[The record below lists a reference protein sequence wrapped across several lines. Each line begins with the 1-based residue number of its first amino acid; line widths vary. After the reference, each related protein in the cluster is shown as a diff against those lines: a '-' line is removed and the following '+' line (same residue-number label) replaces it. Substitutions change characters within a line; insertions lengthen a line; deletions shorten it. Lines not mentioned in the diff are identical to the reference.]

1 MNEPLNDDQP
11 IVFLFSGQGSQYY
24 GMGKELYDTD
34 EVFRTALRRYDA
46 VVAEELGESVLAR
59 IFDPA
64 KPRNHPLV
72 DTRITHPGIVMIEL
86 ALTET
91 LRADGIEPDHVLGSS
106 LGEYAAAVVAGSLDP
121 FDCLRLLVRQAD
133 TLRASPP
140 GGMIA
145 VLAGTDVL
153 DHVPELRA
161 CEIAARNY
169 PGCFVVAGPEADLA
183 RAEAGLRAAD
193 VLHLRV
199 PVEYGF
205 HSRLMDQVLD
215 ACREAFDGVVF
226 APPRVP
232 WISCVDGEL
241 VERASADHFWRVARQ
256 PIDFERAMTGLR
268 KRGDFL
274 YLDLGPSGSLHGF
287 VRQLLPAGTRAES
300 LPLLSQFARD
310 TDLLD
315 KVRRRAARK
324 TPGTPETP
332 RTPGTRERPRT
343 PRTPETPKAPES
355 PKTPG
360 KAHGMRATR
369 GTKVY
374 GFPGQGSQRR
384 GMGKELF
391 ERFPVETAIADE
403 VLGYSI
409 EELCVRDPERRLGR
423 TEFTQP
429 ALYVVSALSYLDR
442 AAQDPEP
449 PDYLVGHSLGEYV
462 ALFAAGVFDF
472 GTGLRLVRRRGELM
486 AAADAGAMAAVVGI
500 DEETVARMLAEP
512 ALHALD
518 LANHNAPDQF
528 VVSGPD
534 EVVDAACVTFEAA
547 GARTVRLH
555 VSAALHSRYLR
566 GVAEEFG
573 RFLDGFT
580 LRPPTVPVLA
590 NVDALPY
597 TPDTLKE
604 RLTAQIASPVRWTDT
619 VRTLMRHG
627 DFEFVELGP
636 GRVLTKLDKRIRTSA
651 APLPAAPPTVT
662 AAPTPSPPVV
672 AVQRALPTVTA
683 GDLGARSFRERYGLR
698 RAYAVGAMYGGV
710 SGPELLRA
718 SAKAGLLGVLGTGGL
733 TLAEVERQLRDL
745 DLGGAFGVNF
755 LYRHGAPEQEAAL
768 VDLLLRHGVNLV
780 ETSGFPLITED
791 LVRFRLKGGR
801 ILAKVSRTDVAAA
814 FLAPPPERLV
824 ARLLAAGLVT
834 AAEAAAAQ
842 SRPMADDLCVE
853 ADGGWVCGT
862 ADPLT
867 LLPAVLR
874 LRDEAALPGPRV
886 HVGCAG
892 GIGTPEAAAAAFV
905 LGADFVLTGSVNQ
918 CSAEAATSDQVKDL
932 LQQTQAYDVDTAP
945 WIDLFELGV
954 RSRYVKRGLL
964 FPARANRLYEL
975 WRRHASYGELDDDTR
990 TQILDRYLGGAYR
1003 PPAVPAPGADARAE
1017 LAALFRGY
1025 FARGHRLAVTG
1036 DQQAKVDY
1044 LVHCGP
1050 AMGAF
1055 NQAVAGTAL
1064 HPWRARTVEAIS
1076 DFLMDG
1082 AAAHITARLRSF
1094 DEIASGDRM
1103 EPKPV
1108 TSAAGGHER

>member
-1 MNEPLNDDQP
+1 MNAPTQAPTDTPKQAPTDAPTDAPTQAPANDGLP

-24 GMGKELYDTD
+24 GMGKELYDAD
-34 EVFRTALRRYDA
+34 ERFRTALNRYDA
-46 VVAEELGESVLAR
+46 MAAEELGESVLAR

-64 KPRNHPLV
+64 KPRNHPLI

-121 FDCLRLLVRQAD
+121 SDCLRLLVRQAD
-133 TLRASPP
+133 ALRASPP
-140 GGMIA
+140 GGMTA
-145 VLAGTDVL
+145 VLAETEVL
-153 DHVPELRA
+153 HRVPELRA

-183 RAEAGLRAAD
+183 RAEAGMRAAD
-193 VLHLRV
+193 VPYLRV

-215 ACREAFDGVVF
+215 ACREAFDSVTF
-226 APPRVP
+226 APPRLP
-232 WISCVDGEL
+232 WISCVDGEP
-241 VERASADHFWRVARQ
+241 VTAPSADHFWRVARR
-256 PIDFERAMTGLR
+256 PIEFERAMAGLR
-268 KRGDFL
+268 QRGDFR

-287 VRQLLPAGTRAES
+287 VRQLLPPGTRAES
-300 LPLLSQFARD
+300 LPLLSQFAKD

-315 KVRRRAARK
+315 RVRTRAAR
-324 TPGTPETP
+324 P
-332 RTPGTRERPRT
+332 
-343 PRTPETPKAPES
+343 
-355 PKTPG
+355 PKTPR
-360 KAHGMRATR
+360 KADGSMSAPRAA
-369 GTKVY
+369 KVY

-391 ERFPVETAIADE
+391 ERFPAETAIADD

-442 AAQDPEP
+442 AARDPEP
-449 PDYLVGHSLGEYV
+449 PDCLIGHSLGEYV

-472 GTGLRLVRRRGELM
+472 ATGLRLVRRRGELM
-486 AAADAGAMAAVVGI
+486 AGADAGAMAAVVGI
-500 DEETVARMLAEP
+500 DEETVVRMLADP
-512 ALHALD
+512 ARHALD

-528 VVSGPD
+528 VVSGPG
-534 EVVDAACVTFEAA
+534 EAVDAACVAFEAA

-555 VSAALHSRYLR
+555 VNAPLHSRYLR

-604 RLTAQIASPVRWTDT
+604 RLTAQIASPVRWTET

-636 GRVLTKLDKRIRTSA
+636 GQVLTKLDKRIRTSA
-651 APLPAAPPTVT
+651 APLPAAPLPDSEPTATVAPPLPET
-662 AAPTPSPPVV
+662 AVRPAAPAAHP
-672 AVQRALPTVTA
+672 RAAADLAAADLTA
-683 GDLGARSFRERYGLR
+683 DDLGARTFRERYGLR

-710 SGPELLRA
+710 SGPELVRA

-733 TLAEVERQLRDL
+733 TLTEVERQLREVDPS
-745 DLGGAFGVNF
+745 DAVAVNF
-755 LYRHGAPEQEAAL
+755 LHRHGAPEQEAAF
-768 VDLLLRHGVNLV
+768 VDLLLRHGVTLV
-780 ETSGFPLITED
+780 EASGFPLITEA

-801 ILAKVSRTDVAAA
+801 ILAKASRTDVAAA

-834 AAEAAAAQ
+834 SAEAEAARD
-842 SRPMADDLCVE
+842 RPMADDLCVE
-853 ADGGWVCGT
+853 ADGGWVYGA
-862 ADPLT
+862 ADLLT

-874 LRDEAALPGPRV
+874 LRDRADLPGPRV
-886 HVGCAG
+886 HIGCAG

-918 CSAEAATSDQVKDL
+918 CSVEAATSDQVKDL
-932 LQQTQAYDVDTAP
+932 LQQTRTHDVDTAP
-945 WIDLFELGV
+945 LGDLFELGV
-954 RSRYVKRGLL
+954 PSRYLKRGLL
-964 FPARANRLYEL
+964 FPARANRLYDL
-975 WRRHASYGELDDDTR
+975 WRRHASYAELDDDTR

-1003 PPAVPAPGADARAE
+1003 PPAAPTPGADPGAE
-1017 LAALFRGY
+1017 LAAVFRGY
-1025 FARGHRLAVTG
+1025 FERGHRLAVTG
-1036 DQQAKVDY
+1036 DPQAEVDR

-1055 NQAVAGTAL
+1055 NQAVSGTAL

-1076 DFLMDG
+1076 DFLMEG
-1082 AAAHITARLRSF
+1082 AAAHLTARLHGP
-1094 DEIASGDRM
+1094 AQP
-1103 EPKPV
+1103 EP
-1108 TSAAGGHER
+1108 SRNQ